1 MPANSPYE
9 VANLIGQG
17 LSTGDLDGIMAL
29 YEPSACLVPQ
39 PGQVLQGAAAI
50 REGIAGFIALKPTMN
65 VESRTVVQADDLA
78 IVYTKWSLSGT
89 GSDGGAINM
98 SGRSTDVM
106 RRQPDETW
114 LCVID
119 NPFGGGG

>member
-9 VANLIGQG
+9 VANLIGHG

-50 REGIAGFIALKPTMN
+50 REGIAGFMALKPTMN
-65 VESRTVVQADDLA
+65 MESRTVVQADDLA
-78 IVYTKWSLSGT
+78 IVYTKWRLSGT
-89 GSDGGAINM
+89 GPDGGAINM
-98 SGRSTDVM
+98 SGQSTDVM
-106 RRQPDETW
+106 RRQPDDTW

-119 NPFGGGG
+119 NPFGGG